1 MEGKNNC
8 RFLRY
13 AFAPVGMTVLEGMN
27 RRSGGGV
34 SLCRSIR
41 LVAMILFER
50 RGLAGLAIVLCAL
63 LSGCGTPGTPQPPS
77 LNLPVPVADLSAI
90 RTGDHVALTWTMP
103 KRNTDKTALKAD
115 VVVRICRR
123 EGSGACSQVGT
134 DLSVAAGKA
143 GSFTDALPGSLT
155 TGAPRP
161 VSYFV
166 ELRNRKGRSAGLSN
180 GAKVLAGEA
189 PHSVEGLKA
198 EMHKQG
204 VVLNWGAD
212 GETAAVRLHRKLLTP
227 PATQTQHDALGP
239 APEGIN
245 ATLLVEEGAAQGRAL
260 DTTIRMGETYEYRA
274 QRVSRVDVEGKTLE
288 LAGEISAPIDIE
300 AKDVFPLDV
309 PSGLAA
315 VATAGENGGG
325 PAIDLSWQAELDPQ
339 LAGYVVYRREGNGEW
354 QRISPATPAIAPA
367 FHDADVQ
374 AGHTYRYAVSA
385 VGKNGYESARSA
397 EAGETVP

>member
-1 MEGKNNC
+1 
-8 RFLRY
+8 
-13 AFAPVGMTVLEGMN
+13 
-27 RRSGGGV
+27 
-34 SLCRSIR
+34 
-41 LVAMILFER
+41 MILFER

-143 GSFTDALPGSLT
+143 GSFTDACP
-155 TGAPRP
+155 
-161 VSYFV
+161 
-166 ELRNRKGRSAGLSN
+166 GRSRPERRGRSVILWSCATGRAGRRVCRMR
-180 GAKVLAGEA
+180 AKVLAGEA

-288 LAGEISAPIDIE
+288 LAGEISR
-300 AKDVFPLDV
+300 
-309 PSGLAA
+309 
-315 VATAGENGGG
+315 
-325 PAIDLSWQAELDPQ
+325 LSILKRRMCFHWMCRRDWPQ
-339 LAGYVVYRREGNGEW
+339 WRRREK
-354 QRISPATPAIAPA
+354 T
-367 FHDADVQ
+367 
-374 AGHTYRYAVSA
+374 
-385 VGKNGYESARSA
+385 A
-397 EAGETVP
+397 EDRQSI